1 MFMENNQRVI
11 VTVMGMDKI
20 GITAAVSA
28 VLAERQV
35 NILDISQTILQ
46 GFFSMVMVVDIG
58 LADVDLQTLQRLLT
72 EKGQAIGMQIHAQH
86 EDIFRYMH
94 RV

>member
-1 MFMENNQRVI
+1 MEQNQRVI

-28 VLAERQV
+28 VLAEHQI

-46 GFFSMVMVVDIG
+46 GFFSMVMVADIG
-58 LADVDLQTLQRLLT
+58 LADVDLQTLQALLA
-72 EKGQAIGMQIHAQH
+72 EKGQEIGMQIHAQH